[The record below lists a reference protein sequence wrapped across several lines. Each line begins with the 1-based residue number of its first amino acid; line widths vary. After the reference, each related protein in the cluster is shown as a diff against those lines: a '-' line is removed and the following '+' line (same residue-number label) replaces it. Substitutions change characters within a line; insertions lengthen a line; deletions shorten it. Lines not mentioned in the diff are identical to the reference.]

1 MNQLKMAGKRWSI
14 EEDENLKKEITNNLN
29 INEIAI
35 NHQRTV
41 TSIKCRKLELAY
53 KEYEKGQTDSPIICL
68 KFKINHEDLHN
79 WISKKRNKQIN
90 KVTKEK
96 IINKTSKKRGRKPKQ
111 NLNID
116 DINKISKKRGRKPKQ
131 NLNIDDINY
140 LRQDIFE
147 IKNSILLIHKKLDE
161 IIDTNN
167 AIYEFEN
174 E

>member
-68 KFKINHEDLHN
+68 KFKINHEDLYN

-90 KVTKEK
+90 KVNKET

-111 NLNID
+111 I
-116 DINKISKKRGRKPKQ
+116 
-131 NLNIDDINY
+131 LNIDDINY

>member
-1 MNQLKMAGKRWSI
+1 MNELKMAGKRWSI

-29 INEIAI
+29 VDEIAI

-41 TSIKCRKLELAY
+41 TSIKFRKLELAY

-68 KFKINHEDLHN
+68 KFKINHEDLYN
-79 WISKKRNKQIN
+79 WISKKKDKQIN

-111 NLNID
+111 I
-116 DINKISKKRGRKPKQ
+116 
-131 NLNIDDINY
+131 LNIDDINY

-147 IKNSILLIHKKLDE
+147 IKNSIFLIHKKLDE